1 MIWSVKTPGMALP
14 GQGTSRCAA
23 TIITHGGIWLVFVE
37 PFARIK
43 GQICAVVFHIFSGSV
58 AYSDL
63 RFTAPKQRSIQR
75 HISISLSDTKP
86 SLPERRYPVQ
96 PTSQLSS
103 QPTTRASNG
112 SALKVRGNLSDDGVH
127 NDVMRTKRRRILR
140 VRGRFNTPVIA
151 LFTCFFCCFRQQI
164 YNPENANFRCT
175 YKQAKVWPR
184 LILAPERGEFQ
195 GREMT

>member
-1 MIWSVKTPGMALP
+1 MIWLFFKTPGMTLP
-14 GQGTSRCAA
+14 GDQQVCTHHNYSRGYLAGFCR
-23 TIITHGGIWLVFVE
+23 TVRTYRRTNLRTCLPYFFW
-37 PFARIK
+37 
-43 GQICAVVFHIFSGSV
+43 SV

-86 SLPERRYPVQ
+86 SLPGRRHPVQ
-96 PTSQLSS
+96 PTSRLSS

-140 VRGRFNTPVIA
+140 IRGRFNT
-151 LFTCFFCCFRQQI
+151 LFFDSKYTIPKTRI
-164 YNPENANFRCT
+164 LVVHKS
-175 YKQAKVWPR
+175 KQR
-184 LILAPERGEFQ
+184 HDHG
-195 GREMT
+195 